1 MSSGRHMSSTGIQ
14 SRGTPFPRG
23 RRGLRGL
30 VRWESLLLL
39 AIAIDFATNSFSSP
53 YFLDP
58 WTLSDVTTSVA
69 EKAVVAMAMG
79 FLIMAGEIDISVGGI
94 IALCSTVMGLV
105 ARAGMPTPAI
115 IAGAVATG
123 LAAGCVNGILVARCR
138 VPSIVATIGTMTL
151 FRGIAYAVLGDGVLK
166 TYPPGLLW
174 LGQGSI
180 AGPVSFELV
189 FFIAVAALAVVL
201 MHLTS
206 FGRRV
211 IATGSNPV
219 AARMSGIDVDRLRFG
234 LFAAVG
240 VASGLAAVL
249 LTARLG
255 STRPSIAQ
263 GWELEIITMVILGGI
278 AIEGGIGSI
287 PGVILAAILMGL
299 VNFGLGLLNVPG
311 IVMAVVTG
319 AMLIGV
325 VAIPALLR
333 RLGLAGG
340 RR

>member
-1 MSSGRHMSSTGIQ
+1 MNVASIRLRTEDAHHPPAKG
-14 SRGTPFPRG
+14 
-23 RRGLRGL
+23 RGLRRL
-30 VRWESLLLL
+30 LRWESLLVL
-39 AIAIDFATNSFSSP
+39 AIAADFAANAFSSP

-69 EKAVVAMAMG
+69 EKAVVAMAMA
-79 FLIMAGEIDISVGGI
+79 FLIMAGEIDISVGGT

-105 ARAGMPTPAI
+105 SRAGGPTPAI
-115 IAGAVATG
+115 IAASVATG
-123 LAAGCVNGILVARCR
+123 LLAGCVNGVLVARYR

-166 TYPPGLLW
+166 TYPPSLLW
-174 LGQGSI
+174 LGQGSV

-189 FFIAVAALAVVL
+189 FFIAVAAFAVVL
-201 MHLTS
+201 LHFTA

-234 LFAAVG
+234 LFVAVG
-240 VASGLAAVL
+240 VAAGLAAVL
-249 LTARLG
+249 LTGRLG

-263 GWELEIITMVILGGI
+263 GWELEIITVVILGGV
-278 AIEGGIGSI
+278 AIEGGVGTI

-299 VNFGLGLLNVPG
+299 VTFGLGLLNVPG

-333 RLGLAGG
+333 RLGFAGG

>member
-1 MSSGRHMSSTGIQ
+1 MSSTGIR
-14 SRGTPFPRG
+14 SEIVATRRPG
-23 RRGLRGL
+23 RGLRSVL
-30 VRWESLLLL
+30 VRWESLLVL
-39 AIAIDFATNSFSSP
+39 AIVVDFAANARSSP

-69 EKAVVAMAMG
+69 EKAVVAMAMA

-94 IALCSTVMGLV
+94 IALCSTIMGLV
-105 ARAGMPTPAI
+105 ARAGMPTGLIVA
-115 IAGAVATG
+115 ASAATG
-123 LAAGCVNGILVARCR
+123 LAAGCCNGWLVARCR

-180 AGPVSFELV
+180 IGPVSFELV
-189 FFIAVAALAVVL
+189 FFVAIATLAVVL
-201 MHLTS
+201 LHFTT

-211 IATGSNPV
+211 IAAGSNPV
-219 AARMSGIDVDRLRFG
+219 AARMSGIETDRLRFG

-263 GWELEIITMVILGGI
+263 GWELEIITMVILGGV

-299 VNFGLGLLNVPG
+299 VNFGLALLNIPG

-325 VAIPALLR
+325 VAVPALLR
-333 RLGLAGG
+333 RLHVAGA

>member
-1 MSSGRHMSSTGIQ
+1 
-14 SRGTPFPRG
+14 
-23 RRGLRGL
+23 
-30 VRWESLLLL
+30 
-39 AIAIDFATNSFSSP
+39 
-53 YFLDP
+53 
-58 WTLSDVTTSVA
+58 
-69 EKAVVAMAMG
+69 VAMAMA
-79 FLIMAGEIDISVGGI
+79 FLIMAGEIDISVGGT
-94 IALCSTVMGLV
+94 IALCSTLMGLV
-105 ARAGMPTPAI
+105 ARAGMPTPVIVA
-115 IAGAVATG
+115 ASVATG
-123 LAAGCVNGILVARCR
+123 LAAGCLNGILVTRLR

-166 TYPPGLLW
+166 TYPPSLLW
-174 LGQGSI
+174 LGQGFI

-189 FFIAVAALAVVL
+189 FFAFVAGLAIIL
-201 MHLTS
+201 LHTTT

-219 AARMSGIDVDRLRFG
+219 AARMSGIDVDRLRFS

-240 VASGLAAVL
+240 IAAGLAAVL

-278 AIEGGIGSI
+278 AIEGGIGGI
-287 PGVILAAILMGL
+287 PGVVLAAILMGL
-299 VNFGLGLLNVPG
+299 VTFGLGLLNVPG

-325 VAIPALLR
+325 VAVPALLR

-340 RR
+340 RP

>member
-1 MSSGRHMSSTGIQ
+1 MSAASARPHR
-14 SRGTPFPRG
+14 RGTIDPPRRS
-23 RRGLRGL
+23 RRGMRRLL
-30 VRWESLLLL
+30 RWESLLLL
-39 AIAIDFATNSFSSP
+39 AIMVDFAANALSSP

-58 WTLSDVTTSVA
+58 WTLSDVTTGVA
-69 EKAVVAMAMG
+69 EKAVVAMAMA
-79 FLIMAGEIDISVGGI
+79 FLIMAGEIDISVGGT

-105 ARAGMPTPAI
+105 ARAGMPTPL
-115 IAGAVATG
+115 IAAAAVATG
-123 LAAGCVNGILVARCR
+123 LAAGCANGVLVAHCR

-174 LGQGSI
+174 LGQGFI

-189 FFIAVAALAVVL
+189 CFLAVAALAFVL
-201 MHLTS
+201 LHLTS

-240 VASGLAAVL
+240 AAAGLAAVL

-263 GWELEIITMVILGGI
+263 GWELEVITMVILGGV
-278 AIEGGIGSI
+278 AIEGGAGTI
-287 PGVILAAILMGL
+287 PGVILAAILIGL
-299 VNFGLGLLNVPG
+299 VTFGLGLLNMPG

-319 AMLIGV
+319 TMLIGV
-325 VAIPALLR
+325 MAIPALLR

-340 RR
+340 QS